1 MTLLIAD
8 AATVAVI
15 VGPLATLLGVVL
27 GALLPRYLDARK
39 EAQARY
45 DAAIAAVTKLQA
57 ARWGAGFEIP
67 GDSLKAENEP
77 QRKQAIHELSKEGV
91 REFLQAAAE
100 SRAALAALHPYSPD
114 LKKYWDRFEIPGQ
127 EWEPLI
133 DLLSERR
140 RKPRSRHSS

>member
-15 VGPLATLLGVVL
+15 AGPLATLLGVVL
-27 GALLPRYLDARK
+27 GALLPRVLDARK

-67 GDSLKAENEP
+67 GNLLQAENEG
-77 QRKQAIHELSKEGV
+77 QRKQAIHDLSKEGV
-91 REFLQAAAE
+91 REFVQAAAE

-114 LKKYWDRFEIPGQ
+114 LKRYWDKFEIPGQ

-133 DLLSERR
+133 ALLSERR
-140 RKPRSRHSS
+140 RNPRKRHTS